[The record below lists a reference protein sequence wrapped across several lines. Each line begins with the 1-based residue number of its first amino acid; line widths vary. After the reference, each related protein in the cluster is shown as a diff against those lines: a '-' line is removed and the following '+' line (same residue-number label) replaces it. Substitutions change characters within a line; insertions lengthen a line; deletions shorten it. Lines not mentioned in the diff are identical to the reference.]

1 MRILCCI
8 LAALAAPV
16 RAAPPPE
23 MPEAFR
29 ADPAQVVAA
38 AACATAARFPDADS
52 VVVDDRLHTRFEA
65 DGSDIVWDDEWIKV
79 LTEKGRRA
87 HATVSLDYSARYG
100 DAGILAVEIVGTNG
114 VVRPVDFA
122 RTLKTATDN
131 ASLDSNI
138 VDPLDRTLSCAVPG
152 LAVGEVRH
160 VRVWRRTRKARMRGA
175 WADTTL
181 LEQTAPILST
191 VVTVDA
197 PAGLPLVHAAV
208 RRPCADTVA
217 RAPDRPL
224 ADGRRLLAWTA
235 RDVPQAFTEPNM
247 PPLSRAVQTLRLSTI
262 PGWPTV
268 SRWYWNLCAPHLART
283 TPAMT
288 NAVRTLTQSCRTEDE
303 RIRALF
309 RFVSQEVRYMGLTL
323 EDDAPGYEPHDV
335 ALTFENRYGV
345 CRDKAALLVALLR
358 LAGVEA
364 YPVLIHAGAKMDPEI
379 PSPYFNHAVVAVAR
393 PASGYLLMDP
403 TDESTKDLLPAY
415 LSDKSYLVA
424 RPGGERLLTSP
435 VPSVR
440 ANTLRVDSSGTLDAD
455 GGILLTTSFAF
466 DGINDTVLR
475 HTLLRKT
482 PAARRRWF
490 EGIWRSVVAGADLL
504 SLEVRPQDLCDTEAP
519 LAATTCTYLP
529 GALLRGR
536 TRDALTLPFATAALS
551 VVEGL
556 LDENTALE
564 TRRFP
569 LVLPCTAGTEETL
582 RLTLDASLGAAQTL
596 PAPADVRA
604 GTFAYARTV
613 SCTNGVLSARRT
625 MQVADVEIS
634 VAAYDALRAARK
646 DVETAERETALFA
659 ARDDAGAH
667 LRVREKTTV
676 AHLAAPTAW
685 VTTNTVEKETLT
697 PRGKTSAS
705 ELTFAYTPCTR
716 QVELVSATVSNRNG
730 QVFAVTPK
738 EVNLLDGDGA
748 ASAPRYPASKILVVN
763 LPGVEVGSV
772 IRTVVVTTVTNAPI
786 AYNGRHVFG
795 GRDPVDVERVE
806 LHVPPGLE
814 LRLAARRMP
823 AGASVVVTNG
833 GVRVFSW
840 TLRQPPRTPDEPSQP
855 PAALWRPCVSVS
867 LADWDAYGTALVAAL
882 AAARGEGAAAARAA
896 ARARVRD
903 CPTPAARITALR
915 TALRTVRTAGPGLF
929 ELPLDRA
936 FTAPDRVYA
945 EGYGSRA
952 DRMNLLYTMLE
963 AAGFDCSFVL
973 VADDARGFR
982 GTEAGWRAVP
992 RPGIFD
998 TLAVRA
1004 VWRSGW
1010 LPFFRD
1016 ETVFWVSAENE
1027 YTPPEA
1033 SVRFGASFFDPQRN
1047 AFGRIE
1053 PADAAWAAREDNV
1066 CRMEVRANGAVDF
1079 DITNRTYGARVG
1091 ALRKNF
1097 VELLPELRTR
1107 FHQKLLGALAQ
1118 NATATG
1124 ELETDTEG
1132 YPFALAF
1139 RAYAEGFAVAKDDA
1153 LTVTIPDFTERL
1165 FAVGGEERRSPLA
1178 VNGKGEVVDTYE
1190 IVFPEGYGEVERLP
1204 EALTLANPHDAA
1216 DVWLRQT
1223 VASKVVDGRLHV
1235 TVRRRVGRAKA
1246 ERFDAAYA
1254 PFFREWNRRAAAL
1267 GARAVTA
1274 RRTQSIR
1281 EQRAG
1286 ARTCTEEGWK

>member
-1 MRILCCI
+1 MKTLCCI
-8 LAALAAPV
+8 AIAALAALV
-16 RAAPPPE
+16 RADPPAD

-29 ADPAQVVAA
+29 ADPAQAVAA
-38 AACATAARFPDADS
+38 AARATAARFPDADA
-52 VVVDDRLHTRFEA
+52 VRVDDRLHTRYEA
-65 DGSDIVWDDEWIKV
+65 DGSDIAWEDEWVKI

-87 HATVSLDYSARYG
+87 YATVSIDYSARYG
-100 DAGILAVEIVGTNG
+100 DAGVLAVEIVGTNG

-131 ASLDSNI
+131 ASLGANI

-160 VRVWRRTRKARMRGA
+160 VRLWRRTRKARMRGA

-181 LEQTAPILST
+181 LEEASPILFSS
-191 VVTVDA
+191 VTVDA
-197 PAGLPLVHAAV
+197 PAALPLVHAAV
-208 RRPCADTVA
+208 RRPCAATVA

-224 ADGRRLLAWTA
+224 AGGRRLLAWTA
-235 RDVPQAFTEPNM
+235 RDVPQVFAEPNM
-247 PPLSRAVQTLRLSTI
+247 PPPSRAVQALHLSTI
-262 PGWPTV
+262 PDWPAV
-268 SRWYWNLCAPHLART
+268 SRWYWSLCAPHLART

-288 NAVRTLTQSCRTEDE
+288 NAVRTLTQACGTEDA

-335 ALTFENRYGV
+335 SLTFENRYGV

-358 LAGVEA
+358 IAGVPA

-393 PASGYLLMDP
+393 PGAAYLLMDP

-424 RPGGERLLTSP
+424 RPEGERLLASP

-440 ANTLRVDSSGTLDAD
+440 ANTLRVDSTGTLDAD
-455 GGILLTTSFAF
+455 GGVLLTTAFAF

-482 PAARRRWF
+482 PAERRRWF
-490 EGIWRSVVAGADLL
+490 EGVWRRVAAGADLL
-504 SLEVRPQDLCDTEAP
+504 SLEVSPKDLRDTEAP
-519 LAATTCTYLP
+519 LAATTCAYLP

-536 TRDALTLPFATAALS
+536 TRDALALPFATAALS

-582 RLTLDASLGAAQTL
+582 RLALDASLGEALAL
-596 PAPADVRA
+596 PAPADVRSGA
-604 GTFAYARTV
+604 FAYARTV
-613 SCTNGVLSARRT
+613 SCMNGVLSARRT
-625 MQVADVEIS
+625 MHVADVEIGA
-634 VAAYDALRAARK
+634 AAYGALRDARK

-659 ARDDAGAH
+659 ARFDAGAH
-667 LRVREKTTV
+667 VRIREETTV
-676 AHLAAPTAW
+676 THLVSPTTWA
-685 VTTNTVEKETLT
+685 TTNTVEKEILT
-697 PRGKTSAS
+697 PRGKTAAS
-705 ELTFAYTPCTR
+705 ELSFSYAPCTR
-716 QVELVSATVSNRNG
+716 QVALVSATVSNRSG

-738 EVNLLDGDGA
+738 EVNLLDGEWA
-748 ASAPRYPASKILVVN
+748 AAAPRYPASKLLVVN

-772 IRTVVVTTVTNAPI
+772 VRYVVAHTVTNAPV
-786 AYNGRHVFG
+786 AYTARHVFG
-795 GRDPVDVERVE
+795 GRNPVDLERFE

-814 LRLAARRMP
+814 PRLAARHLP
-823 AGASVVVTNG
+823 AGSAEAVTNG
-833 GVRVFSW
+833 GARVFTW
-840 TLRQPPRTPDEPSQP
+840 TLRAPPRTPDEPSQP
-855 PAALWRPCVSVS
+855 PAAQWRPCVSVS
-867 LADWDAYGTALVAAL
+867 LADWSAHGASLVRAL
-882 AAARGEGAAAARAA
+882 AAARGEGAAAARAQ
-896 ARARVRD
+896 ARACVQG

-915 TALRTVRTAGPGLF
+915 TALRAVRTAGPGLF
-929 ELPLDRA
+929 ELPFDRA
-936 FTAPDRVYA
+936 FTAPDRVHA

-952 DRMNLLYTMLE
+952 DRMNLLYAMLE

-982 GTEAGWRAVP
+982 GTESAWRALP
-992 RPGIFD
+992 RPGVFG
-998 TLAVRA
+998 TLAIRA

-1010 LPFFRD
+1010 LPLFRD
-1016 ETVFWVSAENE
+1016 ETVFWVAAENE

-1033 SVRFGASFFDPQRN
+1033 SARFGDSFFDPRRN

-1053 PADAAWAAREDNV
+1053 PSDPVWAAREDNV

-1091 ALRKNF
+1091 ALRRNF
-1097 VELLPELRTR
+1097 AELLPELRTR
-1107 FHQKLLGALAQ
+1107 FHQKLLGSLAQ

-1124 ELETDTEG
+1124 ELETDTAG

-1139 RAYAEGFAVAKDDA
+1139 RAYADGFAVAKGDA
-1153 LTVTIPDFTERL
+1153 LTVTIPDFTSSL
-1165 FAVGGEERRSPLA
+1165 FAVGGEPRRSPLA
-1178 VNGKGEVVDTYE
+1178 FTGKEEVVDAYE
-1190 IVFPEGYGEVERLP
+1190 IVFPAGYGEVERLP
-1204 EALTLANPHDAA
+1204 ESLTLANPHDEA

-1223 VASKVVDGRLHV
+1223 VASRVVDGRLHV
-1235 TVRRRVGRAKA
+1235 TVRRRVARAKA
-1246 ERFDAAYA
+1246 ARFDAAYA
-1254 PFFREWNRRAAAL
+1254 PFFHEWNRRAAAL
-1267 GARAVTA
+1267 GARTVTA
-1274 RRTQSIR
+1274 RRTQTAR
-1281 EQRAG
+1281 E
-1286 ARTCTEEGWK
+1286 

>member
-1 MRILCCI
+1 
-8 LAALAAPV
+8 
-16 RAAPPPE
+16 

-29 ADPAQVVAA
+29 ADAAQVAA
-38 AACATAARFPDADS
+38 AAARATAACFPDADS
-52 VVVDDRLHTRFEA
+52 VVVDDRFHTRYEA
-65 DGSDIVWDDEWIKV
+65 DGTDVAWEDEWVKI

-87 HATVSLDYSARYG
+87 HATVSLDFSARYG
-100 DAGILAVEIVGTNG
+100 DAGLLAVEIVGTNG
-114 VVRPVDFA
+114 VVRPVDVA

-131 ASLDSNI
+131 AALAANI

-152 LAVGEVRH
+152 LAVGEIRH
-160 VRVWRRTRKARMRGA
+160 VRLWRRTRKPRMRGA

-181 LEQTAPILST
+181 LEQTSPILSA

-197 PAGLPLVHAAV
+197 PAARPLVHAAV
-208 RRPCADTVA
+208 RQPCAGTAA

-224 ADGRRLLAWTA
+224 AGGRRLLAWTA
-235 RDVPQAFTEPNM
+235 RDVPQAFAEPNM
-247 PPLSRAVQTLRLSTI
+247 PPFSRAVQTLRLSTI
-262 PGWPTV
+262 PDWPAV
-268 SRWYWNLCAPHLART
+268 SRWYWDLCAPHLART
-283 TPAMT
+283 SPEMT
-288 NAVRTLTQSCRTEDE
+288 NAVRTLTQPCGTEDE

-335 ALTFENRYGV
+335 ALTFANRYGV

-379 PSPYFNHAVVAVAR
+379 PSPFFNHAIAAVVDGD
-393 PASGYLLMDP
+393 GYRLMDP

-424 RPGGERLLTSP
+424 RPEGERLRTSP

-440 ANTLRVDSSGTLDAD
+440 ANTLRADSSGTLDAD

-482 PAARRRWF
+482 PAARRHWF
-490 EGIWRSVVAGADLL
+490 EGIWRSVAAGAELL
-504 SLEVRPQDLCDTEAP
+504 SLEVSPEDLRDTATP

-569 LVLPCTAGTEETL
+569 LVLACTAGTEETL
-582 RLTLDASLGAAQTL
+582 RLTLDASLGAVQTL

-604 GTFAYARTV
+604 GAFAYARAV
-613 SCTNGVLSARRT
+613 SCTNGVLHARRT
-625 MQVADVEIS
+625 MQVADVDIS
-634 VAAYDALRAARK
+634 AAAYGTLREARK
-646 DVETAERETALFA
+646 DVERAERETALFA
-659 ARDDAGAH
+659 ARDDTGAH

-676 AHLAAPTAW
+676 THLAAPTAW
-685 VTTNTVEKETLT
+685 VTTNTVEKEILT
-697 PRGKTSAS
+697 PRGKTTES
-705 ELTFAYTPCTR
+705 ELTFTYAPCTR

-730 QVFAVTPK
+730 RIFAVTPK

-772 IRTVVVTTVTNAPI
+772 IRTVVATTVTNAPV
-786 AYNGRHVFG
+786 AYNGRFVFG
-795 GRDPVDVERVE
+795 GRSPVDRERVE
-806 LHVPPGLE
+806 LHVPAGLD
-814 LRLAARRMP
+814 LRLEARNLPDGVAA
-823 AGASVVVTNG
+823 VTTNG
-833 GVRVFSW
+833 AARVFSW
-840 TLRQPPRTPDEPSQP
+840 TLRRPLRTPDEPSQP

-867 LADWDAYGTALVAAL
+867 LADWEAHGAALVRAL
-882 AAARGEGAAAARAA
+882 AAARGGGTAA
-896 ARARVRD
+896 ARARARACVQG
-903 CPTPAARITALR
+903 CATPAARITALR
-915 TALRTVRTAGPGLF
+915 TALRAVRTAGPGLF
-929 ELPLDRA
+929 ELPFNRA
-936 FTAPDRVYA
+936 FTAPDRLLA

-952 DRMNLLYTMLE
+952 DWMNLLYAMLE

-973 VADDARGFR
+973 AAGDARGFR
-982 GTEAGWRAVP
+982 GTEAAWRAVP
-992 RPGIFD
+992 RPGVFG

-1010 LPFFRD
+1010 VPFCRD
-1016 ETVFWVSAENE
+1016 EAVFWVSAENE

-1033 SVRFGASFFDPQRN
+1033 SARFGESFFDPQRN
-1047 AFGRIE
+1047 AFGRIA

-1097 VELLPELRTR
+1097 VELLPERRTR

-1165 FAVGGEERRSPLA
+1165 FAVGGEQRRSPLA
-1178 VNGKGEVVDTYE
+1178 VTGKDEVVDTYE
-1190 IVFPEGYGEVERLP
+1190 IVFPEGYDAVECLP
-1204 EALTLANPHDAA
+1204 EALTLRNPHDEA

-1223 VASKVVDGRLHV
+1223 VAAKVADGRLHV
-1235 TVRRRVGRAKA
+1235 TVRRRAGRAKA
-1246 ERFDAAYA
+1246 VRLDAAYA
-1254 PFFREWNRRAAAL
+1254 PFLREWNRRAAAL
-1267 GARAVTA
+1267 NARTVTA
-1274 RRTQSIR
+1274 RRQ
-1281 EQRAG
+1281 AG
-1286 ARTCTEEGWK
+1286 RHAVSSDVVY

>member
-1 MRILCCI
+1 MRILCCTI
-8 LAALAAPV
+8 AALAALV
-16 RAAPPPE
+16 RADPAVD

-29 ADPAQVVAA
+29 AVPAQVVVAA
-38 AACATAARFPDADS
+38 ARATAARFPDADS

-65 DGSDIVWDDEWIKV
+65 DGSDIAWDDEWIKV

-181 LEQTAPILST
+181 LEQTSPILST

-208 RRPCADTVA
+208 RRPFSDTVA

-224 ADGRRLLAWTA
+224 AGGRRLLAWTA
-235 RDVPQAFTEPNM
+235 CDVPQVFTEPNM

-262 PGWPTV
+262 PDWPAV

-288 NAVRTLTQSCRTEDE
+288 NAVRTLTQSCGTEDE

-335 ALTFENRYGV
+335 SLTFENRYGV

-358 LAGVEA
+358 IADVPA

-393 PASGYLLMDP
+393 PASDYLLMDP

-424 RPGGERLLTSP
+424 RPEGERLLTSP

-482 PAARRRWF
+482 PAERRRWF
-490 EGIWRSVVAGADLL
+490 EGIWRGVAAGADLL
-504 SLEVRPQDLCDTEAP
+504 SLEVSPKDLRDTEAP

-582 RLTLDASLGAAQTL
+582 CLTLDASLGAVRTL

-604 GTFAYARTV
+604 GAFAYARTV

-625 MQVADVEIS
+625 MQVADVDID
-634 VAAYDALRAARK
+634 VAAYDALRTARR

-659 ARDDAGAH
+659 ARADAGAH
-667 LRVREKTTV
+667 LRIREETTV
-676 AHLAAPTAW
+676 THLVSPTAW
-685 VTTNTVEKETLT
+685 VTTNTVEREILT

-705 ELTFAYTPCTR
+705 ELTFAYAPCTR
-716 QVELVSATVSNRNG
+716 QIELVSATVSNRNG

-748 ASAPRYPASKILVVN
+748 ASAPRYPASKLLVVN

-772 IRTVVVTTVTNAPI
+772 VRYVVAHTVTNAPV

-795 GRDPVDVERVE
+795 GRNPVDLERVE

-814 LRLAARRMP
+814 PRLAVRRMP

-833 GVRVFSW
+833 GARVFTW

-855 PAALWRPCVSVS
+855 PAAQWRPCVSVS
-867 LADWDAYGTALVAAL
+867 LADWDAYGTALVDAL
-882 AAARGEGAAAARAA
+882 AAARGEGTAARAK
-896 ARARVRD
+896 ARALVRD

-915 TALRTVRTAGPGLF
+915 TALCTVRTAGPGLF
-929 ELPLDRA
+929 ELPFDRA
-936 FTAPDRVYA
+936 FTAPDRVLA
-945 EGYGSRA
+945 EGYGSRT

-992 RPGIFD
+992 RPGVFG

-1033 SVRFGASFFDPQRN
+1033 SARFGDSFFDPERN
-1047 AFGRIE
+1047 AFGRIK
-1053 PADAAWAAREDNV
+1053 PADAAWDAREDNV

-1079 DITNRTYGARVG
+1079 DITNRTFGARVG

-1097 VELLPELRTR
+1097 AELLPELRTR

-1118 NATATG
+1118 NAAATG

-1139 RAYAEGFAVAKDDA
+1139 RAYAEGFAVVQGDA

-1165 FAVGGEERRSPLA
+1165 FAVGGEPRRSPLA

-1190 IVFPEGYGEVERLP
+1190 IVFPEGYAEVECLP
-1204 EALTLANPHDAA
+1204 EALTLRNPHDEA

-1223 VASKVVDGRLHV
+1223 VASRVVDGRLHV
-1235 TVRRRVGRAKA
+1235 TVRRRVGRVKA

-1254 PFFREWNRRAAAL
+1254 PFFHEWNRRAAAPDV
-1267 GARAVTA
+1267 RTVTA
-1274 RRTQSIR
+1274 RRTQMTR

-1286 ARTCTEEGWK
+1286 GRTCTEEGWK